1 MWVSGLILVYILK
14 ASTCWPCKRAR
25 SSSSPRY
32 FSDFIIINRPNSK
45 PFHPFY
51 EASRHVIL
59 VCEPSTSLLVAPVEV
74 LVTDCI
80 LSCKVDCMS
89 LIGGCQFTGM
99 CPGCS
104 KDPAFLFK
112 GEASRKE
119 DLSVPQVSYQYIV
132 SLVNSSTNRLGSSEK
147 CANFSWQVVR
157 STIGKGM

>member
-14 ASTCWPCKRAR
+14 ASTCWPCKRAG

-51 EASRHVIL
+51 EASRHVIR
-59 VCEPSTSLLVAPVEV
+59 VCESTSLLVAPVEV

-80 LSCKVDCMS
+80 LSCKADCMS
-89 LIGGCQFTGM
+89 LTGGCQFTGM

-104 KDPAFLFK
+104 KDTAFLSK

-119 DLSVPQVSYQYIV
+119 YLSVPLSVHCQLGEFFREPTGV
-132 SLVNSSTNRLGSSEK
+132 LRKRCKFLLASS
-147 CANFSWQVVR
+147 
-157 STIGKGM
+157 